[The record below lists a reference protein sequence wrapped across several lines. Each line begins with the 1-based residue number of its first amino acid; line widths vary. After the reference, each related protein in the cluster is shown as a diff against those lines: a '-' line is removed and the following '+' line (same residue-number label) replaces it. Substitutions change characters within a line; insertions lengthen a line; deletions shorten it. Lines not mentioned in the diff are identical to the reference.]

1 MLRFLKAI
9 STLLTKVVA
18 ITSTRRMALHDLQLR
33 LLISELHYM
42 QQLYLA
48 RVLIR
53 SQYGCRKD

>member
-33 LLISELHYM
+33 LLISELRYM

-48 RVLIR
+48 KALIQ
-53 SQYGCRKD
+53 SQYGCRKG